1 MLWTIVRGHTIM
13 INDVINDEILEN
25 DTVFHI
31 VKCFTLLNNLPNLG
45 NLRESNSSAV
55 RRWSVAC

>member
-1 MLWTIVRGHTIM
+1 M

-55 RRWSVAC
+55 RR